1 MTFDFDT
8 KASRENIGN
17 AKYNTCPENIREA
30 GIISFGNSEPEYKTA
45 PSVIEAVIKRAENG
59 LMNYTVP
66 DDTYYKPIIDWM
78 ASQRGVTLE
87 KEWIV
92 PTLGMSFAFNT
103 CVKAFTAEGDG
114 IIIQPPTFGNYQKA
128 AENHGRHVVF
138 NDLIEKDGCYEMD
151 FDGLE
156 ELMSKPENTLMAL
169 CNPQNPIGR
178 VWDEATLNKIA
189 ALAEKYGVYV
199 YSDEIFAEICYDG
212 ITPMYATPERGPH
225 GISATSLGKTFAF
238 TGTNQANIII
248 PDEVTRKRF
257 LDQRKKDHF
266 GSIDPLLHAAIGGAY
281 SAEGA
286 AWKDAQL
293 EYLKKN
299 IDYINAFMAEN
310 FPMVKISPCQGTYVM
325 WMDWRALGL
334 DEDAL
339 MDFFINDAL
348 FAPDRGTHY
357 GRNHGGYIRMNIS
370 SPIADI
376 EACMERLKAAAQK
389 RGFI

>member
-8 KASRENIGN
+8 KAGRENIGN
-17 AKYNTCPENIREA
+17 SKYITCPENIRRE

-66 DDTYYKPIIDWM
+66 DDTYYRPIIDWM
-78 ASQRGVTLE
+78 ESQRGVRLRP
-87 KEWIV
+87 EWIV
-92 PTLGMSFAFNT
+92 PTLGMSFSFAT
-103 CVKAFTAEGDG
+103 CVKAFTKEGGG
-114 IIIQPPTFGNYQKA
+114 IIIQPPTFGNYQKT
-128 AENHGRHVVF
+128 AEILGRHVVY
-138 NDLIEKDGCYEMD
+138 NDLVEKDCRYEMD

-156 ELMSKPENTLMAL
+156 ELMSAPENTLMAL

-178 VWDEATLNKIA
+178 VWDENTLDKIA
-189 ALAEKYGVYV
+189 ALSEKYGVYV
-199 YSDEIFAEICYDG
+199 YSDEIFAEICYEG
-212 ITPMYATPERGPH
+212 ITPMYAATDRPH

-248 PDEVTRKRF
+248 PDEATRKAF
-257 LDQRKKDHF
+257 LAQRKKDHF

-281 SAEGA
+281 SPEGA

-299 IDYINAFMAEN
+299 IDYINGFMSEN
-310 FPMVKISPCQGTYVM
+310 FPMVKISPCEGTYVM
-325 WMDWRALGL
+325 WMDWRAIGL
-334 DEDAL
+334 EEDAL
-339 MDFFINDAL
+339 MDFFINEAL

-370 SPIADI
+370 SPISDI
-376 EACMERLKAAAQK
+376 KACMERLRSAAEK
-389 RGFI
+389 RGFIK